1 MILSVPAKRW
11 KVVRLS
17 WQKAA
22 ALRSR
27 MSEGPDGDPGGIYP
41 DPSKIDETGESP
53 AMRSRC
59 CHGRSS
65 TLPGVGR

>member
-11 KVVRLS
+11 KVLRLS

-27 MSEGPDGDPGGIYP
+27 MSEGPDGNAAGIYP
-41 DPSKIDETGESP
+41 TPP
-53 AMRSRC
+53 N
-59 CHGRSS
+59 
-65 TLPGVGR
+65 